1 MTSQTSVNLFKSVG
15 AEVYTC
21 QPKNLEDILG
31 LCSNPCVVRL
41 AGHEFLARRDNS
53 PIFAFDGQ
61 IYNVSDIDKLPV
73 KHFVDDQLDVEIHE
87 TNTDT
92 FIIDGVMFEYFVK
105 VAVDKSQL
113 TTGYQF
119 TRLLNRLIDLLF
131 QSYYH

>member
-1 MTSQTSVNLFKSVG
+1 MTSESNVKLFKSVG
-15 AEVYTC
+15 PELYTC
-21 QPKNLEDILG
+21 QPKNLDDILV
-31 LCSNPCVVRL
+31 LSNDPRVVRL
-41 AGHEFLARRDNS
+41 AGHEFIARPDNS

-87 TNTDT
+87 TNTAT
-92 FIIDGVMFEYFVK
+92 FIIDAVMFEYFVK

-119 TRLLNRLIDLLF
+119 TRLLSRIIWLLF
-131 QSYYH
+131 ESYYH

>member
-1 MTSQTSVNLFKSVG
+1 MSSINRFRCICSFVS
-15 AEVYTC
+15 AR
-21 QPKNLEDILG
+21 G
-31 LCSNPCVVRL
+31 LQNRF
-41 AGHEFLARRDNS
+41 GFLARRDNS